1 MLVAEFHSFETLFI
15 CGSWNSIGCIK
26 IYIRQRSVLWIGEW
40 SHEICKPPFHSLMIY
55 IKLQSL
61 QSPPLTPPRAKKK
74 SLQNSKVKVIIFLK
88 SIQDKFPEE
97 VEVFMRVTLFVLD
110 VNCGDLRILGTWLRS
125 APGPSVLPLAT
136 DAHKRTW
143 KNSFTSPSPPSF
155 PLELQHLQS
164 PSSGATL
171 AQLWPTIGS
180 QMCGPQII
188 TRERQIQWWEY
199 KWYNWPTQLLEI
211 SGCWPPSLLWWSA
224 TQSSEDSNGAVDGG
238 WLHSEWQAAPLTSP
252 LPPNVIHSGLNKGS
266 LVQPADALTIGSLR
280 GDSEWRDR
288 PLII

>member
-110 VNCGDLRILGTWLRS
+110 VNCGDLRILGTRLRS

-143 KNSFTSPSPPSF
+143 KNSFTSSPLHYPPSP
-155 PLELQHLQS
+155 
-164 PSSGATL
+164 
-171 AQLWPTIGS
+171 
-180 QMCGPQII
+180 
-188 TRERQIQWWEY
+188 
-199 KWYNWPTQLLEI
+199 
-211 SGCWPPSLLWWSA
+211 
-224 TQSSEDSNGAVDGG
+224 
-238 WLHSEWQAAPLTSP
+238 
-252 LPPNVIHSGLNKGS
+252 
-266 LVQPADALTIGSLR
+266 
-280 GDSEWRDR
+280 
-288 PLII
+288 